1 MLSQQAVID
10 YEDIIMEEA
19 RIIITV
25 IAFIFLLSLI
35 LKGNTMVRDFKAL
48 LQGENPN
55 HCKWFG
61 SVIIFWA
68 LMFVTV
74 CIILWLVCL
83 WLWSVLT

>member
-1 MLSQQAVID
+1 MLSQQAIID

-25 IAFIFLLSLI
+25 IAFIFFISLI
-35 LKGNTMVRDFKAL
+35 LKGNTMIQDFKL
-48 LQGENPN
+48 LLLGKNPN

-61 SVIIFWA
+61 SVLIFWT

-74 CIILWLVCL
+74 CIILWLICL
-83 WLWSVLT
+83 WLWSVIT